1 MFFKVTRDFAV
12 VNIRKSMQ
20 LLFVRQ
26 ASISTFAFC
35 LSLFAL
41 ALFSKSASAQFTDNL
56 SLGNPKALALGHAV
70 TADPPG
76 IDSIHYNPAG
86 LAKIKG
92 RQLSVKLLTVK
103 TIHEA
108 EFGARHLEYA
118 NTRGGK
124 TIPET
129 YKDLTGNE
137 YPDDPFE
144 NTKSYTDTPMLMLPF
159 GGLTEVP
166 EVIVPFGGIAI
177 EDPEFGWV
185 FATAVYS
192 PQSSGFQRDSD
203 DPGRYQGEKVGISRI
218 TYLSPSIGFQVNDT
232 LAIGVSIGLSWQ
244 GLGIISGIRAPETTL
259 AFLEHAAT
267 QLGAVGSDLSVISPY
282 DPVGTLSIEAEDA
295 MSFSFNLGLLWE
307 PTPWISFGLVYQGE
321 ATSDLKGDYKM
332 ENDTGAWLDMTQG
345 IANSPVL
352 NGALSVLNGGYGLHG
367 KATTSGTVTAE
378 YITPAHFSVGTS
390 VQLFPYLKV
399 NVDLKWTD
407 YAAWESL
414 DFHFSDSIDFLTVSD
429 LIYMIPAAQGDGDNA
444 DPTVMRIQRQYES
457 VWTWAIGAEYQ
468 YSDNLVLRAGYEP
481 RTSSIPEER
490 IDLLAPIGDA
500 KLYTVGF
507 GYQLDAF
514 TQVGFAFAWMHSTYK
529 ADAGVSQSANSTE
542 PGRVVYN
549 PYAYLDISG
558 ETNVYL
564 MNFSYDTKF

>member
-1 MFFKVTRDFAV
+1 MFCKVTHYFAV
-12 VNIRKSMQ
+12 VNIRKAMP

-26 ASISTFAFC
+26 TSISTFAFC

-41 ALFSKSASAQFTDNL
+41 ALFSKGASAQLTDNL

-92 RQLSVKLLTVK
+92 RQISVKLLAAK
-103 TIHEA
+103 MIFEA
-108 EFGARHLEYA
+108 EFGNRHLEKA
-118 NTRGGK
+118 NTTDGR
-124 TIPET
+124 TIDQAYLDHTKEQ
-129 YKDLTGNE
+129 

-144 NTKSYTDTPMLMLPF
+144 NTESYTDTPMLMLPF

-166 EVIVPFGGIAI
+166 EIIVPFGGIAI

-185 FATAVYS
+185 FATAVYA
-192 PQSSGFQRDSD
+192 PQSLGFQRDKN
-203 DPGRYQGEKVGISRI
+203 DPARYQGEEVGISRI

-232 LAIGVSIGLSWQ
+232 LSLGVSIGLSWQ
-244 GLGIISGIRAPETTL
+244 GLGIRSGIRAPETTL

-267 QLGAVGSDLSVISPY
+267 ELETIGSELSAIGPY
-282 DPVGTLSIEAEDA
+282 DPIGTLDMEMEDA
-295 MSFSFNLGLLWE
+295 LSFSFNIGLLWE
-307 PTPWISFGLVYQGE
+307 PTPWVSFGLVYQAE
-321 ATSDLKGDYKM
+321 STSDLKGDYKM
-332 ENDTGAWLDMTQG
+332 ENDTGAWLAMTQSL
-345 IANSPVL
+345 ASSPL
-352 NGALSVLNGGYGLHG
+352 INDALSLLNGGYGLHG
-367 KATTSGTVTAE
+367 EAVTTGTVEAE
-378 YITPAHFSVGTS
+378 YITPAHFAIGTS

-414 DFHFSDSIDFLTVSD
+414 DFHFSDSIDFLTISD
-429 LIYMIPAAQGDGDNA
+429 LIYMFPAAQGDGDNA
-444 DPTVMRIQRQYES
+444 DPTIMRTQKQYEN

-481 RTSSIPEER
+481 RTSSVPEER
-490 IDLLAPIGDA
+490 IDFLVPIGDA

-514 TQVGFAFAWMHSTYK
+514 TQVDFAFGWMHSTFD
-529 ADAGVSQSANSTE
+529 ADAGESQSANSTE

-564 MNFSYDTKF
+564 MSLSYDTKF